1 MSGKHDSA
9 SLIGAPCESD
19 EQGMRLALA
28 LSQQAAKAGEVPVG
42 AVLVKDGRVIA
53 EGRNAPI
60 AQHDPTAHAEIAA
73 LRSAAQTMGNYRLD
87 GCTLYVTL
95 EPCPMCAGAML
106 HARLPR
112 VVFGAM
118 DAKTGAAGSVVDL
131 FAEPLLNHQTQIQG
145 GVLADEC
152 SMALSEFFRQR
163 RSEQKEEK
171 RLSHPLRDDA
181 LRTPDKAFERLPDFP
196 WQPQYLSDLPA
207 LDGLRLHFIDEGPTS
222 AARTWLLLHG
232 LPSWG
237 YEFRHLIPALL
248 AAGDRVIAV
257 DLPGFGK
264 SDKPKKEAAHS
275 ERWHAQVVQELVE
288 RLDARAVVLVT
299 HGLNAMVALGVPLAA
314 PERFAG
320 LLAINAWLAD
330 AQVQTPNKALQ
341 KWTEQLARK
350 PRLSIGEQMA
360 RADSTIAEAE
370 WPAWDAPFPD
380 SGYRAALRAFAAIAL
395 APQDAEW
402 ARQVLHFWREQ
413 WSGSSLLIAGGKD
426 VLVDPNAANRL
437 REHIRGAGE
446 AVVIPDLGHFI
457 SQHGADVALRAVEYF
472 SPLRN
477 TSESF

>member
-1 MSGKHDSA
+1 MSSGDTA
-9 SLIGAPCESD
+9 SLIGNPCESD

-28 LSQQAAKAGEVPVG
+28 LAQQAAQTGEVPVG

-73 LRSAAQTMGNYRLD
+73 LRSAAQTLGNYRLD

-112 VVFGAM
+112 VVFGAA

-152 SMALSEFFRQR
+152 GLALSEFFRQR

-171 RLSHPLRDDA
+171 RLAHPLRDDA
-181 LRTPDKAFERLPDFP
+181 LRTPDKAFALLPDFP
-196 WQPQYLSDLPA
+196 WEPQYLSDLPA
-207 LDGLRLHFIDEGPTS
+207 LDGLRLHFIDEGPTN
-222 AARTWLLLHG
+222 AAQTWLLLHG
-232 LPSWG
+232 LPNWS

-264 SDKPKKEAAHS
+264 SDQPKKEAAHS

-299 HGLNAMVALGVPLAA
+299 QGLNGMVAWGVPLAA
-314 PERFAG
+314 PQRFEG
-320 LLAINAWLAD
+320 LLAINAWLPNSQA
-330 AQVQTPNKALQ
+330 QTPKVLQ
-341 KWTEQLARK
+341 KWAEQLARK

-360 RADSTIAEAE
+360 WADSTVAEAE

-380 SGYRAALRAFAAIAL
+380 AGYRAALRAFADIAL
-395 APQDAEW
+395 APQDDEW
-402 ARQVLHFWREQ
+402 TSKVLHFWREQ
-413 WSGSSLLIAGGKD
+413 WTGKSLLISGGKD
-426 VLVDPNAANRL
+426 VLVDQNAAKRL
-437 REHIRGAGE
+437 RQHIRGAGDV
-446 AVVIPDLGHFI
+446 VVIPDLGHFI
-457 SQHGADVALRAVEYF
+457 SRHGADVALRAVEYF
-472 SPLRN
+472 SPLKN
-477 TSESF
+477 TSKSF